1 MLTVIDEFTREYLA
15 INLAR
20 RLNSRDVLEVL
31 GELMVE
37 RGVPDHIRSNDGSE
51 FRAIAVR
58 KWLARIGTKTLYIE
72 PGSPWENGFNESFNG
87 PLRDGD

>member
-15 INLAR
+15 IKVAR
-20 RLNSRDVLEVL
+20 RLNSQSVLEVL

-37 RGVPDHIRSNDGSE
+37 RGAPDHIRSDNGSE

-58 KWLARIGTKTLYIE
+58 EWLARIGAKTLCIE
-72 PGSPWENGFNESFNG
+72 P
-87 PLRDGD
+87 